1 MNFNEWWKRE
11 GITIRETSEV
21 IARAAWIAAKM
32 QSGNYT
38 ADNSEVARTIT
49 FANGRVVT
57 AFKDGM
63 LSVGW
68 VDE

>member
-11 GITIRETSEV
+11 GSTILETSEV

-38 ADNSEVARTIT
+38 NSEVARTVT

-57 AFKDGM
+57 AFKDGT

-68 VDE
+68 IDE